1 MSSGHGETIHVAS
14 PLEGQVRAAEEEFFT
29 RWTRGPTR
37 LRWSKLPPQIG
48 DPAPDLELRDS
59 SGTSVRLRDLW
70 TDRPALLL
78 FWRHYGCGCGLDR
91 AKRLQ
96 EEHPQYVAAGANVGI
111 IGQGEPERT
120 RAYAEKYKIP
130 CALLCDPELRAY
142 EAYGLL
148 EGPPILFLYDAPG
161 ELRRREPDATRGFIA
176 ERRQAARP
184 LVDNPWQLPGEFVV
198 DRTGAIRLA
207 YRYQYCEDF
216 PNPLVLL
223 AAIQEAAAGSKQTL

>member
-1 MSSGHGETIHVAS
+1 MTSSLDE
-14 PLEGQVRAAEEEFFT
+14 QVRAAEREFLETWF
-29 RWTRGPTR
+29 RGPTR
-37 LRWSKLPPQIG
+37 LRWLKLPPQVG
-48 DPAPDLELRDS
+48 DPAPDIELPDS
-59 SGTSVRLRDLW
+59 TGAPVHLREFW
-70 TDRPALLL
+70 SDRPAVLV
-78 FWRHYGCGCGLDR
+78 FWRHYGCGCGMDR
-91 AKRLQ
+91 AKRLRTEYPEYV
-96 EEHPQYVAAGANVGI
+96 EEGANVVI

-120 RAYAEKYKIP
+120 RAYGEKYGIP
-130 CALLCDPELRAY
+130 CAMLCDPELKAY
-142 EAYGLL
+142 HAYGLL

-223 AAIQEAAAGSKQTL
+223 AAIREAASRSKQTL